1 MTKSECY
8 TCAILAV
15 LDSEMK
21 ASIKA
26 EVLETLMER
35 KRVEMILEK
44 SEDEE

>member
-21 ASIKA
+21 SSIKA
-26 EVLETLMER
+26 EVLEVLMER
-35 KRVEMILEK
+35 KKTELILEK
-44 SEDEE
+44 TEEEK